1 MSKFNAM
8 PLSKDQVIVRIAC
21 IAIIALFFM
30 AAGLYDPF
38 ESDLF
43 SCQFKNL
50 TGYDCPTCGLSRS
63 IHCLMSF
70 RFLDSLKYNP
80 LGPVILIGLIL
91 LFIKLGIE
99 LVSGKEFRIIEK
111 NSFRRIHL
119 IYLLLILVMLYIL
132 RLLYK

>member
-1 MSKFNAM
+1 MSRFNAT
-8 PLSKDQVIVRIAC
+8 PLSKDKVIVRIAG
-21 IAIIALFFM
+21 ITIIALFFV

-38 ESDLF
+38 ESDLL

-63 IHCLMSF
+63 IYCLMSF

-80 LGPVILIGLIL
+80 LGPVIFIGLVM

-99 LVSGKEFRIIEK
+99 LLSGKEFRIIKK

-119 IYLLLILVMLYIL
+119 ISLLLILVVLYIL
-132 RLLYK
+132 RLLFK